1 MGVLVVNFLK
11 VFRALLVKKRF
22 AKYLSA
28 DGCFVKTIILLAV
41 MITNMPSVS

>member
-1 MGVLVVNFLK
+1 MGVLFVNFLK

-28 DGCFVKTIILLAV
+28 DGCFVKTTILLIV
-41 MITNMPSVS
+41 MITTMQSVS